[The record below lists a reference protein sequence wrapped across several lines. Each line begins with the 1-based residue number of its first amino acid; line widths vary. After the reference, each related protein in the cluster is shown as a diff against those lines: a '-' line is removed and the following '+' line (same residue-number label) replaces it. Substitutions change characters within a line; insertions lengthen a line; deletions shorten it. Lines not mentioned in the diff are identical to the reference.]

1 RWPAT
6 TANAGVRPRRLR
18 RGDAMRVG
26 WEFQDGLRS
35 VAEVAPAPWWS
46 WAPVELS
53 PEPVLLPVVGLLKE
67 KAELAFNRHSGYECV
82 DRLVRIRLLQGVQQ
96 DGDGVHIVE
105 GGVRGGTGS
114 ERISLLIGTHH
125 PQGSQQ

>member
-1 RWPAT
+1 
-6 TANAGVRPRRLR
+6 
-18 RGDAMRVG
+18 
-26 WEFQDGLRS
+26 
-35 VAEVAPAPWWS
+35 
-46 WAPVELS
+46 
-53 PEPVLLPVVGLLKE
+53 LLKE

-125 PQGSQQ
+125 PQGSQQSGDGVRVVEGGAPGMIALGEHIGLQVSARPAQGS